1 MRELKKK
8 DTPILSGYQIFHS
21 YARPHMGLDGK
32 TTAERCRI
40 IIEGEDKWLTLIQN
54 SELNT
59 NKI

>member
-1 MRELKKK
+1 
-8 DTPILSGYQIFHS
+8 
-21 YARPHMGLDGK
+21 MGLDGK
-32 TTAERCRI
+32 TPAERCGI